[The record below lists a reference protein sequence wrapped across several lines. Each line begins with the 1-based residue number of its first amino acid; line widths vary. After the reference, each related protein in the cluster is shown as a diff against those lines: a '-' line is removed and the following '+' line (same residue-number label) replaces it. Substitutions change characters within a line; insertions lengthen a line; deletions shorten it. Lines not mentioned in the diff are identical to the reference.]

1 MHYDEATGNMIGDD
15 DSYMSAPYR
24 SVCSGYS
31 SYSDEPLINQYRAE
45 SAFKERIIDFF
56 KMVKQVLA
64 GAAVAAVLIYC
75 GIMVKDRC
83 SNGRWNSFGETLD
96 KLLLRNNRQSHD
108 PGSEESGQMVQSNNV
123 YINRISTSCCYCGGG
138 FTIELTGSP
147 DMFDV
152 NCPYCY
158 RSIHYTR
165 KQ

>member
-1 MHYDEATGNMIGDD
+1 
-15 DSYMSAPYR
+15 
-24 SVCSGYS
+24 
-31 SYSDEPLINQYRAE
+31 
-45 SAFKERIIDFF
+45 
-56 KMVKQVLA
+56 MVMQVLA
-64 GAAVAAVLIYC
+64 GAAVAVVLIYC
-75 GIMVKDRC
+75 GIMVKDRY

-138 FTIELTGSP
+138 FTIELNGSL

-158 RSIHYTR
+158 RSTHYTR

>member
-15 DSYMSAPYR
+15 DSYTSTPYR
-24 SVCSGYS
+24 SGYFGDS
-31 SYSDEPLINQYRAE
+31 SYADERPTNHYRAE
-45 SAFKERIIDFF
+45 NVFKERIVDFF
-56 KMVKQVLA
+56 KMVIQVLA
-64 GAAVAAVLIYC
+64 GAIVAAVLIFC
-75 GIMVKDRC
+75 GIMVKDRYC
-83 SNGRWNSFGETLD
+83 NGRWNSFGETLD
-96 KLLLRNNRQSHD
+96 KFLSRDDAQSHES
-108 PGSEESGQMVQSNNV
+108 GSEESGQMVQSNNV

>member
-1 MHYDEATGNMIGDD
+1 MHYDEATGDMIGDD

-24 SVCSGYS
+24 SGCSGYS

-56 KMVKQVLA
+56 KMVMQVLA
-64 GAAVAAVLIYC
+64 GAAVAAVLIFC
-75 GIMVKDRC
+75 GIMVKDRYC
-83 SNGRWNSFGETLD
+83 NGRWNSFGETLD
-96 KLLLRNNRQSHD
+96 KFLSRNSAQSHES
-108 PGSEESGQMVQSNNV
+108 GFEESGQMVQSNNV